1 MKTDPIVGE
10 VRAAR
15 DEIARRYDYD
25 VDAICE
31 ALRGLARESGEPR
44 VVLPPRRVTS
54 GAVSAA
60 QPAVAPDEPG
70 SSAAGSRR

>member
-1 MKTDPIVGE
+1 MKNDPIVEE

-15 DEIARRYDYD
+15 DTLARRYDYD

-31 ALRGLARESGEPR
+31 ALRSAAQDSGEPR
-44 VVLPPRRVTS
+44 IVLTPRRVGS
-54 GAVSAA
+54 PSASAA
-60 QPAVAPDEPG
+60 QPAVAPDESG